1 MILER
6 KTWMPRCL
14 TILTVLFLVT
24 LPLFC
29 TESCA
34 QNKAVSSPI
43 KKEIVKLQSG
53 SPRQKIDAARKLGS
67 MGAEATPAVP
77 CLIEL
82 LDSSEIYESLFDKLW
97 NSTTILSNSGKR
109 VKYESEQAL
118 IRIGRPAVK
127 QLSGALLKHPRNRV
141 RAAAAIVLGNIKDL
155 QSVDPLI
162 AGLRTDAYYEVR
174 MWSAEALGKMTEKW
188 SIDTLGNAVT
198 ALIEA
203 LRDQDLNVRQK
214 AAYALGNMKA
224 MKAVPPLIE
233 ALRTDGKNGDAGL
246 ALFMITGQRLGD
258 DPQRWLEWWNRHSRN

>member
-1 MILER
+1 
-6 KTWMPRCL
+6 
-14 TILTVLFLVT
+14 
-24 LPLFC
+24 
-29 TESCA
+29 
-34 QNKAVSSPI
+34 
-43 KKEIVKLQSG
+43 
-53 SPRQKIDAARKLGS
+53 
-67 MGAEATPAVP
+67 
-77 CLIEL
+77 
-82 LDSSEIYESLFDKLW
+82 
-97 NSTTILSNSGKR
+97 
-109 VKYESEQAL
+109 
-118 IRIGRPAVK
+118 
-127 QLSGALLKHPRNRV
+127 
-141 RAAAAIVLGNIKDL
+141 
-155 QSVDPLI
+155 
-162 AGLRTDAYYEVR
+162 